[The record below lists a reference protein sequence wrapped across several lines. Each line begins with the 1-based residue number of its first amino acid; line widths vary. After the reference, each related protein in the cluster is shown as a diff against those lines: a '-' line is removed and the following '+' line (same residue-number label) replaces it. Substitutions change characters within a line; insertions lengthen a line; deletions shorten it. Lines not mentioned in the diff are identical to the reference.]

1 MTGPGD
7 RQQGNVMGVICAVPR
22 GRASI
27 ALLFTMVAMMCAI
40 TNPACADPYKRS
52 FVGIQGTGPA
62 VLYQPVTPN
71 PKTSHIG
78 ILVMHPNGNFLEHP
92 TILGVRGGAGLASL
106 GYTVLAQNSTMSG
119 NDILDTDKLLLEVSK
134 GVKYLKSVEGVTKV
148 VLMGHSGG
156 GPTMAAYQFI
166 AENGVKACQGPERI
180 VPCPDSLAGMPPADG
195 VILLDSSLGF
205 GAITLTS
212 LDPAV
217 TNEQA
222 TKLNPALN
230 LYNPANGF
238 HPPTGATYSP
248 AFVQAYATGQARRM
262 QKLID
267 TALARLKV
275 IEAGQGKY
283 ANDEPFDVPGADLG
297 AGQIWSY
304 DLNVG
309 AHTHDPHWLV
319 KPDGTRVNVIV
330 PSVRAPYKTAV
341 SPIPRTQA
349 AYVTTVRR
357 FLNTWAVR
365 PLPDYGYGE
374 DYIKGIDYQSSYNS
388 VVSGVEKTK
397 APLLIVGM
405 SAGQLLVTG
414 ETIYNHAAS
423 ADKSLIF
430 IEGATHPTQPIDWD
444 KYGNTT
450 ATTVNTFDSWLRER
464 F

>member
-1 MTGPGD
+1 MTRKSMAHAQRSTLRGP
-7 RQQGNVMGVICAVPR
+7 A
-22 GRASI
+22 
-27 ALLFTMVAMMCAI
+27 ALLLTALALAWSAGA
-40 TNPACADPYKRS
+40 PALADPYKRT

-71 PKTSHIG
+71 PKTAHIG
-78 ILVMHPNGNFLEHP
+78 VLVMHPNGNFLEHP
-92 TILGVRGGAGLASL
+92 TVVGDRGGTGLASL
-106 GYTVLAQNSTMSG
+106 GYTVLTQNSTMSG
-119 NDILDTDKLLLEVSK
+119 NDILDTDKLMLEVAR
-134 GVKYLKSVEGVTKV
+134 GVKYLRSVQGVTKV

-180 VPCPDSLAGMPPADG
+180 VPCPDNLAGMPPADG
-195 VILLDSSLGF
+195 VILLDTSLGF

-222 TKLNPALN
+222 TKLNPSLN

-238 HPPTGATYSP
+238 HAPTGATYSP
-248 AFVQAYATGQARRM
+248 AFVQAYATGQAKRM

-275 IEAGQGKY
+275 INAGQGKY

-297 AGQIWSY
+297 AGQVWSY

-309 AHTHDPHWLV
+309 SHTHDPHPLV
-319 KPDGTRVNVIV
+319 KPDGTRVTQIV
-330 PSVRAPYKTAV
+330 PSLRAPYKTAE
-341 SPIPRTQA
+341 SPIPKTNA

-365 PLPDYGYGE
+365 PLPDYGYGA

-388 VVSGVEKTK
+388 VVSAVEKVK
-397 APLLIVGM
+397 SPLLIVAM
-405 SAGQLLVTG
+405 SAGQLLVSD
-414 ETIYNHAAS
+414 ETVYDHAAS
-423 ADKSLIF
+423 KDKSLIF
-430 IEGATHPTQPIDWD
+430 IEGATHPTTPIDRD

-450 ATTVNTFDSWLRER
+450 ATTAKAFDAWLAER